1 MRSHALHEPVM
12 RCDDGDDGNGDVDAG
27 DVARTLHECTAS
39 SSARSREF
47 LATAGECITLTFT

>member
-39 SSARSREF
+39 SSARSRE
-47 LATAGECITLTFT
+47 